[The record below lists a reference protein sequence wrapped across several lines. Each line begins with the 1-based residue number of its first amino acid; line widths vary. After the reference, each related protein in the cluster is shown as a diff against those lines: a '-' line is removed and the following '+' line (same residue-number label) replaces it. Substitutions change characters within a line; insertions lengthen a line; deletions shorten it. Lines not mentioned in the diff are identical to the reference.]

1 MALPIDGSKKQSPA
15 RRQPYG
21 ASDQNLTK
29 TELERWLPRI
39 LPLDGPL
46 SREQVIGS
54 AAAKLD
60 TYGWYSEGVE
70 RVAPIWSTSPLVNPQ
85 FHHRLPENAQVTVKT
100 IVLGILAA
108 LFVFVLSRR
117 RLGVVPGLIAGAL
130 VLAAWVFEGVRHG

>member
-1 MALPIDGSKKQSPA
+1 MALSIDGSKKQSPA

-21 ASDQNLTK
+21 ASDQTLTK
-29 TELERWLPRI
+29 TELERWLPQFYPWRR
-39 LPLDGPL
+39 GPL
-46 SREQVIGS
+46 SLKQVIGA

-100 IVLGILAA
+100 IVPILAA